1 MNGSSLISI
10 ICPVYN
16 EEESIPLFYSNLQAA
31 LIGLRDRYDF
41 ELIFTNN
48 CSHDR
53 TLESV
58 MELRRQDPSVE
69 VLTFSRNF
77 GYQASVMAG
86 LRHAAGD
93 AAVVIDVDC
102 EDPPAMIPEF
112 VEEWEKGFDIVYG
125 ERVDRPESA
134 IVKGMRKIFYRL
146 NKLVA
151 DSDII
156 LDMAEF
162 ALISRRVRDLILS
175 NRSTFPF
182 LRTETAYVGFE
193 RKGIAYKRHPRLRGK
208 THYNFIGMAQFA
220 IGGILSSST
229 FPLRLITYAA
239 FPLAAV
245 NLLLLYLDLFR
256 HREKAFH
263 VLVAIDFQF
272 AILCLGSLALYLA
285 RNYKNGVARP
295 LFIVD
300 WNKSVLNEYA
310 GLPPRNFTWT
320 TNEEPGRTK
329 NGLCSKCGNDRTQ

>member
-1 MNGSSLISI
+1 VNGHNLISI
-10 ICPVYN
+10 ICPVFN

-31 LIGLRDRYDF
+31 LADLRARYDF

-48 CSHDR
+48 RSQDR
-53 TLESV
+53 TLDV
-58 MELRRQDPSVE
+58 ILELRHQDPAVQ

-125 ERVDRPESA
+125 ERADRPESA
-134 IVKGMRKIFYRL
+134 VIKGMRKLFYRL
-146 NKLVA
+146 NRLVS

-162 ALISRRVRDLILS
+162 ALISSRVRDLMLS

-182 LRTETAYVGFE
+182 LRTETAFVGFE

-208 THYNFIGMAQFA
+208 THYNFWSMTQFA

-229 FPLRLITYAA
+229 FPLRVVTYTAV
-239 FPLAAV
+239 PLAIV
-245 NLLLLYLDLFR
+245 NLILLYLDLFR
-256 HREKAFH
+256 SSEKAFH
-263 VLVAIDFQF
+263 LLVALDFQF
-272 AILCLGSLALYLA
+272 AIFCLTSLAIYLA
-285 RNYKNGVARP
+285 RTYKNAVARP
-295 LFIVD
+295 IFIVD
-300 WNKSVLNEYA
+300 WKKSILNDYPA
-310 GLPPRNFTWT
+310 RNFTWT
-320 TNEEPGRTK
+320 TNEESPASHAHR
-329 NGLCSKCGNDRTQ
+329 GNS